1 MIILKLLKVNYSL
14 YKIYEIHVDSIKV
27 LSKWVTSNLF
37 LSYHSDKVVTGNL
50 IFDLQDLTFNFDIYM
65 TLFTVSINK
74 LYSLKICLRI
84 KLRED
89 IQKGGI
95 GKKTPIWTDRPKTK
109 CFTVLNLKDI
119 AEPPSLERLIWSVQ
133 FTNPIISYQV
143 KQSSFMETEST
154 NQMI

>member
-37 LSYHSDKVVTGNL
+37 LSHHSDKVVTGNL

-95 GKKTPIWTDRPKTK
+95 DKKTHMDRQTENKM
-109 CFTVLNLKDI
+109 FYGLK
-119 AEPPSLERLIWSVQ
+119 S
-133 FTNPIISYQV
+133 
-143 KQSSFMETEST
+143 
-154 NQMI
+154 